1 MDLRFI
7 EQYIDPLYL
16 IPVIVVLL
24 FLVVRNI
31 IVEYQNLKKRL

>member
-7 EQYIDPLYL
+7 EQYINPLYL

-31 IVEYQNLKKRL
+31 IVEYQNLKKSL

>member
-7 EQYIDPLYL
+7 EQYINPLYL